1 MAHERNKEV
10 RSMKLPLHR
19 QTPIGLWGLRTS
31 YYVTCIGLA
40 IIFLAP
46 IVWTII
52 TSLKPPP
59 EASASPPTFLPSYL
73 SWGNYQHLAAFGDG
87 ISIYTFNSTAVALGT
102 VICTIILSTLGG
114 YGFSRFRF
122 PGKDALFIT
131 ILATLMI
138 PFQSILIPL
147 FLVLHVLQLQNTLL
161 GLMLVYT
168 TFQLPFGV
176 FVMRNAFDSVPREI
190 EEAGL
195 IDGCFSWSILYQV
208 MLTIVMPGVVTVGL
222 FAFFNSWNEFLAA
235 LIFMT
240 DSSKFTLPVMLL
252 NASSGQYGAIGWGM
266 IQAGVTISM
275 LPCLVLFLLLQRYY
289 VSGLAAGAVKA

>member
-1 MAHERNKEV
+1 MAHERSKDV
-10 RSMKLPLHR
+10 RSITYSLHR
-19 QTPIGLWGLRTS
+19 QARVGLWGLRTS

-46 IVWTII
+46 IVWTIV
-52 TSLKPPP
+52 TSLKPPA
-59 EASASPPTFLPSYL
+59 EASASPPTFLPSVL
-73 SWGNYQHLAAFGDG
+73 SLGNYQHLAAFGDG
-87 ISIYTFNSTAVALGT
+87 ISIYTFNSAAVALGT

-114 YGFSRFRF
+114 YGFSRFHF
-122 PGKDALFIT
+122 PGKDALFVT

-147 FLVLHVLQLQNTLL
+147 FLVLHTLQLQNTLL

-195 IDGCFSWSILYQV
+195 IDGCSSWSILYRV
-208 MLTIVMPGVVTVGL
+208 MLTIVMPGVITVGL

-252 NASSGQYGAIGWGM
+252 NASSGQYGSIDWGM
-266 IQAGVTISM
+266 IQSGITISM

>member
-1 MAHERNKEV
+1 MA
-10 RSMKLPLHR
+10 LPLR
-19 QTPIGLWGLRTS
+19 KQTRAGLLGLRTS
-31 YYVTCIGLA
+31 YYVTSTALA
-40 IIFLAP
+40 ILFLAP
-46 IVWTII
+46 IVWTIV

-59 EASASPPTFLPSYL
+59 EASASPPTFLPSHL
-73 SWGNYQHLAAFGDG
+73 SWGNYQHLAGFEDG
-87 ISIYTFNSTAVALGT
+87 ISVYAFNSTAVALGT
-102 VICTIILSTLGG
+102 VLCTIILSTLGG

-122 PGKDALFIT
+122 PGKDVLFVT

-138 PFQSILIPL
+138 PFQSILVPL
-147 FLVLHVLQLQNTLL
+147 FLVLHTLQLQNTLL

-195 IDGCFSWSILYQV
+195 IDGCSSWSILYRV
-208 MLTIVMPGVVTVGL
+208 MLTIVMPGVITVGL

-240 DSSKFTLPVMLL
+240 DSSKFTLPIMLL
-252 NASSGQYGAIGWGM
+252 NASSGQYGAIDWGM

>member
-1 MAHERNKEV
+1 
-10 RSMKLPLHR
+10 
-19 QTPIGLWGLRTS
+19 
-31 YYVTCIGLA
+31 
-40 IIFLAP
+40 
-46 IVWTII
+46 
-52 TSLKPPP
+52 
-59 EASASPPTFLPSYL
+59 
-73 SWGNYQHLAAFGDG
+73 
-87 ISIYTFNSTAVALGT
+87 
-102 VICTIILSTLGG
+102 
-114 YGFSRFRF
+114 
-122 PGKDALFIT
+122 
-131 ILATLMI
+131 
-138 PFQSILIPL
+138 
-147 FLVLHVLQLQNTLL
+147 LQLQNTLL

-195 IDGCFSWSILYQV
+195 IDGCSSWSILYRV
-208 MLTIVMPGVVTVGL
+208 MLTIVMPGVITVGL

-240 DSSKFTLPVMLL
+240 DSSKFTLPIMLL
-252 NASSGQYGAIGWGM
+252 NASSGQYGAIDWGM

>member
-1 MAHERNKEV
+1 MTLSRRKQIRVGMRA
-10 RSMKLPLHR
+10 
-19 QTPIGLWGLRTS
+19 S
-31 YYVTCIGLA
+31 YYVTCTALA
-40 IIFLAP
+40 ILFLAP
-46 IVWTII
+46 IVWTIV

-73 SWGNYQHLAAFGDG
+73 SWGNYQHLLTFAGGVGTYA
-87 ISIYTFNSTAVALGT
+87 FNSATAALGT
-102 VICTIILSTLGG
+102 VIFTLVLSTLGG

-122 PGKDALFIT
+122 PGKDILFVT

-138 PFQSILIPL
+138 PFQSILVPL
-147 FLVLHVLQLQNTLL
+147 FLVLRTIELHNTLL

-195 IDGCFSWSILYQV
+195 IDGCSSWSLLYRV
-208 MLTIVMPGVVTVGL
+208 MLTIVLPGIITVGM

-240 DSSKFTLPVMLL
+240 DSSKFTLPIMLL
-252 NASSGQYGAIGWGM
+252 NASSGQYGAIDWGM
-266 IQAGVTISM
+266 IQAGITISM
-275 LPCLVLFLLLQRYY
+275 LPCLVLFLFLQRYY

>member
-1 MAHERNKEV
+1 MRTMTLSARPRV
-10 RSMKLPLHR
+10 
-19 QTPIGLWGLRTS
+19 GLLGLRTS
-31 YYVTCIGLA
+31 YYVTCSALA

-46 IVWTII
+46 IVWTMV
-52 TSLKPPP
+52 TSVKPSA
-59 EASASPPTFLPSYL
+59 EASASPPTFLPSSL
-73 SWGNYQHLAAFGDG
+73 SWSSYQHLAAFGDG
-87 ISIYTFNSTAVALGT
+87 ISVYAFNSTIVALGT
-102 VICTIILSTLGG
+102 VLCTIILSTLGG
-114 YGFSRFRF
+114 YGFSRFSF
-122 PGKDALFIT
+122 PGKDILFVT

-147 FLVLHVLQLQNTLL
+147 FLVLRTLGLQNTLL
-161 GLMLVYT
+161 GLVLVYT

-195 IDGCFSWSILYQV
+195 IDGCSSWNLLYRV
-208 MLTIVMPGVVTVGL
+208 MLAIVAPGVITVGL

-252 NASSGQYGAIGWGM
+252 NASSGQYGAIDWGM
-266 IQAGVTISM
+266 IQSGITLSM